1 MTDSR
6 SAEPR
11 DGAARI
17 FHLAT
22 ARAWAD
28 SFATGEY
35 RESTLGA
42 TLEQV
47 GFIHCSYVNQLR
59 GVADAF
65 YQGRDDVVLL
75 VIDPARVRA
84 ELKDEAAAETG
95 ELFPHLYGALP
106 VVAVVAA
113 PSVGQLPDGRLDL
126 EALIAP

>member
-1 MTDSR
+1 VTDNPTTR
-6 SAEPR
+6 PDAAP
-11 DGAARI
+11 ARI

-28 SFATGEY
+28 SFTTGEY
-35 RESTLGA
+35 RESTLEA
-42 TLEQV
+42 TLEEV
-47 GFIHCSYVNQLR
+47 GFIHASYANQVR

-75 VIDPARVRA
+75 VIDPARVGA
-84 ELKDEAAAETG
+84 EIRDELDPSSG
-95 ELFPHLYGALP
+95 QYFPHLFGALP

-126 EALIAP
+126 DALLAP

>member
-1 MTDSR
+1 MTD
-6 SAEPR
+6 APTTQP
-11 DGAARI
+11 DAGPPRI

-28 SFATGEY
+28 SFASGEY

-47 GFIHCSYVNQLR
+47 GFIHASYANQVR

-65 YQGRDDVVLL
+65 YQGRDDIVLL
-75 VIDPARVRA
+75 VIDPARVGVEIRE
-84 ELKDEAAAETG
+84 ELDPG
-95 ELFPHLYGALP
+95 SGQYFPHLFGALP

-126 EALIAP
+126 DALLAP